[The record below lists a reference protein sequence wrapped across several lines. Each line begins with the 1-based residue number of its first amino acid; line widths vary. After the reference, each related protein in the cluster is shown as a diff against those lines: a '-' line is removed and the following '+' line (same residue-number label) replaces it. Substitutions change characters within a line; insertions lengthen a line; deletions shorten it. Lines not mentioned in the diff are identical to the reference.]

1 MQSRILLQV
10 TLVFDSVVL
19 PKENYS
25 CNVRAEM
32 YVQEAQKKKSV
43 DLEADQWHT
52 SDITHEISFD
62 SCDLFLDILATSIK

>member
-1 MQSRILLQV
+1 
-10 TLVFDSVVL
+10 
-19 PKENYS
+19 
-25 CNVRAEM
+25 M

-43 DLEADQWHT
+43 NLEVDQWHT